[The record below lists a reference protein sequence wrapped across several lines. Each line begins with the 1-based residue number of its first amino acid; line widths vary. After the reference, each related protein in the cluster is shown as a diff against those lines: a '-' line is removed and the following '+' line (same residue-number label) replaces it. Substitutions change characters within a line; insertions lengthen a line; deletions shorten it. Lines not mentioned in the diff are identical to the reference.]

1 MTIAFLEGY
10 DTTNQTIW
18 FALDYINAFKMELS
32 TIHEFSM
39 AETGIALVGIS
50 TESTVGTRLRQVA
63 AAAAADG
70 DPLPDILQ
78 LAPLLKNPKLNLTME
93 LMNMYRYQIAMVIKN
108 QNCGYN
114 IDQFARCIAPFVP
127 TTFSTASMGDI
138 HSVMLKDLAQFWNI
152 VFVEYYDCNNVAWF
166 FLDNVNA
173 EKLRLPLT
181 PFNVCLQNG
190 YIMLPTSSDSKEGL
204 KLRAQLLLQPG
215 FQKLADIASF
225 ISPKNMPLPSAAVTA
240 ASAVAAVAGA
250 AAAASASTSTA
261 ASTAAASTVTS
272 PITAFLT
279 TKATTSP
286 LPNLSG
292 NEPFVDKTTGTIEYR
307 RVYNVLMLL
316 YREGFIPDLTFS
328 SVVSKLTV
336 KKLNEFRLFLIRRN
350 KRTPTTPTDELSLFT
365 LTK

>member
-1 MTIAFLEGY
+1 MTLVLTNVQMTIAFLEGY

-114 IDQFARCIAPFVP
+114 IDQFALYIAPFVP

-225 ISPKNMPLPSAAVTA
+225 ISPKYMPLPSAAVTA

-250 AAAASASTSTA
+250 AAAAA
-261 ASTAAASTVTS
+261 ASTATAATAVAASTPAAASTVTS

-286 LPNLSG
+286 LPNLSWISG

-328 SVVSKLTV
+328 SVVSNCEKV
-336 KKLNEFRLFLIRRN
+336 E
-350 KRTPTTPTDELSLFT
+350 
-365 LTK
+365 